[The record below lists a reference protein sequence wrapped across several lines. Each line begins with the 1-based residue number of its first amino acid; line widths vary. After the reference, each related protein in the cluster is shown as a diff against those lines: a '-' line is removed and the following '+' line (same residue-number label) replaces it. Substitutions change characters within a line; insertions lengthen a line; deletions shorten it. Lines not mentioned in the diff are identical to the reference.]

1 MNCEYEQNFKVIN
14 RGVCKFV
21 SDEGLVR
28 KIVREV
34 IWEEFGWNGNGNGN
48 GNGVK
53 GENLNNEN
61 FGKVFFPKTGEWVD
75 VKSKC
80 EDVNG
85 EFIGKICREII
96 EGVKSFG
103 VGREKFGVENDELN
117 NNFSDNLSNKNYRR
131 LTVNLKIRKG
141 EIWKIDSGNSVR
153 NRWEELGKDVRE
165 VVESVGKEKFF
176 NMAKKTSELMKY
188 VEEKYGIGKVE
199 EIRREVENGNKR
211 IRECKREIEGIV
223 GENDVISEDDSES
236 VMEATLKME
245 GIIGEVEERMKE
257 VMGEEIWEMYRDIV
271 GE

>member
-1 MNCEYEQNFKVIN
+1 MIN

-28 KIVREV
+28 KVVREV
-34 IWEEFGWNGNGNGN
+34 IWEEFGWSGNDGDKN
-48 GNGVK
+48 K
-53 GENLNNEN
+53 INNKDLS
-61 FGKVFFPKTGEWVD
+61 GKIFFPKTGEWVD

-96 EGVKSFG
+96 EVVKSFG
-103 VGREKFGVENDELN
+103 IGREKFGVENDELN

>member
-1 MNCEYEQNFKVIN
+1 MIN

-28 KIVREV
+28 KVVREV
-34 IWEEFGWNGNGNGN
+34 IWEEFGWNGNGN

-103 VGREKFGVENDELN
+103 VGREKFGVENDELS
-117 NNFSDNLSNKNYRR
+117 SDNYRC
-131 LTVNLKIRKG
+131 LAINLKIRKG

-153 NRWEELGKDVRE
+153 NRWVELGKDVRE

-211 IRECKREIEGIV
+211 IRECRREIEGIV
-223 GENDVISEDDSES
+223 GENDVIGEDDSES